1 MAKKQKEEV
10 VEQAIEKPKLDDKVE
25 KLKVKKK
32 PKMKK
37 LVQDDKPIKVDLSK
51 PPKTEEKDKVQEQKT
66 DEASAQKP
74 IEEIEKVVE
83 EVPQV
88 QEPVQ
93 GEKPVQTEE
102 QPVVE
107 EITNEEKVEEVVEQV
122 AEQVEDAIA
131 ESEATGK
138 PLPENVQ
145 NLVEFME
152 ETGGDLEDYVKL
164 NQDYSK
170 MDDNTMLY
178 EYYRQ
183 TKPHLTPDEI
193 SFIMEDKFSYD
204 EEVDEEIDIRRKKL
218 ALKEQV
224 ADAKAHL
231 DGRKSK
237 YYKDI
242 KAGSKLTQEQQKAID
257 FFNRYNKESEENQKV
272 AKAQTDNFLNKTNKV
287 FNDKF
292 KGFEYNIGE
301 KKFRFNVKD
310 AGKIKETQSDINN
323 FIGKFLD
330 KNQQMSDAKGYHKS
344 LFTAMNADAIANH
357 FYEQG
362 KADGIKDSIAKSKNI
377 DMNPRQSHGEIE
389 GGGLKFKVL
398 GDDSNDFKLRIKN
411 RK

>member
-237 YYKDI
+237 YYRDI

-257 FFNRYNKESEENQKV
+257 FFNRYNKESEENQKI